1 MEKVVDSC
9 KEYGGKWSGFTF
21 HKVRHGALVFQD
33 DELAQV
39 LKALRRGSSK
49 DKKLAHRAFLMLT
62 GFSKC
67 PECGRL
73 AAHHVYT
80 DKNQEKW
87 HCEKCHLTGR
97 LKRGWSISKSDAVK
111 NFTREEYEE
120 LCMQAKSG
128 KKELLACADE
138 FYGKHSRQ

>member
-1 MEKVVDSC
+1 
-9 KEYGGKWSGFTF
+9 
-21 HKVRHGALVFQD
+21 
-33 DELAQV
+33 
-39 LKALRRGSSK
+39 
-49 DKKLAHRAFLMLT
+49 MLT
-62 GFSKC
+62 SFAKC

-80 DKNQEKW
+80 DKNKEEW
-87 HCEKCHLTGR
+87 HCEKCYLTSR
-97 LKRGWSISKSDAVK
+97 LKIGWSISKSDAVK

-138 FYGKHSRQ
+138 FYSKQSRQ